1 MYSSF
6 KQAKEQLADI
16 NAIDFFFA
24 KEAMVE
30 ITRLNKDLSDNSKSV
45 LFHTLIK
52 LMNSYSFGH
61 ACERVSDI
69 ADKTFFQTKPTE
81 DKSKETEEVE
91 KAGYTFPNAQTMQAM
106 LESLNYTNMPIYYAK
121 EFESLYI
128 NRLWLFENEIA
139 DFLKEKIATKDIDIS
154 TTKTDIAKL
163 FPADDGDIDW
173 QKVAVVNSMIRDFSI
188 ISGGPGTG
196 KTTTVTKL
204 LLALQAKNVALLAP
218 TGKAAQRMTESI
230 RNTTDRLKSEKL
242 DIPDDV
248 YESVQI
254 EAQTIHRFLGLR
266 PNSNHLKYYTN
277 TKAPYDVIVVDEA
290 SMLDINIFI
299 KLIRALD
306 KNTKLILIGDV
317 NQLPSVEAGS
327 LLSSLTENS
336 NNTFNTK
343 TLATI
348 KAITGYDLSQ
358 SNSYDYTVKL
368 EKNYRSEQYI
378 NDLATK
384 ILSGSLL
391 DTSKYDDQEHIS
403 FYLDDKSKKTYQKH
417 LKKYA
422 DNYKEIAKQDSHI
435 EALKQINKFRI
446 LVANRNVD
454 IGTVKLNIEL
464 EKLIN
469 NSVDKPYKGKPIM
482 ITKNDYSSGLFN
494 GDVGVIWP
502 DEGGT
507 LRAYFEYKDGYKAFS
522 INTLPTYETVYAMT
536 IHKTQGSEFNH
547 VAIFLPDEM
556 NQSLTKE
563 LLYTGVTRAK
573 TKLDIIGS
581 EKTLKDT
588 IAKKITRNSN
598 INGLLKSAKV
608 DSANTQ
614 ENS

>member
-30 ITRLNKDLSDNSKSV
+30 ITRVNKDLSDENKNV
-45 LFHTLIK
+45 LFHTLMK

-61 ACERVSDI
+61 ACERVLDI
-69 ADKTFFQTKPTE
+69 ADKTFFQTKSNE

-91 KAGYTFPNAQTMQAM
+91 KAGYTFPNAQTMQEM
-106 LESLNYTNMPIYYAK
+106 LESLNYANMPIYYAK

-139 DFLKEKIATKDIDIS
+139 DFLREKMTTKEIDIN

-163 FPADDGDIDW
+163 FPADDSGVDW
-173 QKVAVVNSMIRDFSI
+173 QKVAVVNSIIRDFSI

-204 LLALQAKNVALLAP
+204 LLALQAKNVVLLAP

-242 DIPDDV
+242 DIPDNV

-266 PNSNHLKYYTN
+266 PNSNHLKYHPN

-290 SMLDINIFI
+290 SMLDINLFI
-299 KLIRALD
+299 KLIRAVD
-306 KNTKLILIGDV
+306 KNTKLILIGDI

-336 NNTFNTK
+336 DNTFNTN

-358 SNSYDYTVKL
+358 SNNYDYTVKL

-384 ILSGSLL
+384 ILSGSQL
-391 DTSKYDDQEHIS
+391 DTSKYDDQKHIS
-403 FYLDDKSKKTYQKH
+403 FYLDDKSQKH

-422 DNYKEIAKQDSHI
+422 DNYKEIAQQDSHI

-446 LVANRNVD
+446 LVANRNID
-454 IGTVKLNIEL
+454 IGTVKLNIDL

-469 NSVDKPYKGKPIM
+469 GFVDKPYKGKPIM
-482 ITKNDYSSGLFN
+482 ITKNDYSLGLFN

-536 IHKTQGSEFNH
+536 IHKTQGSEFDH

-573 TKLDIIGS
+573 SKLDIIGS

-608 DSANTQ
+608 DSMNTQ